1 MKKKKE
7 AREMNSFVRLSA
19 DYRSKYKAMVLN
31 ISQEKLPKLKHTEE
45 QRTKEPAESWKFS
58 GGRITAICNS
68 WNPRR
73 MNKRKPILEETADK
87 DFQKHLQTPN
97 HRAANT
103 SGKKTS

>member
-1 MKKKKE
+1 MKKQKE
-7 AREMNSFVRLSA
+7 AAETNSFVRLSA

-31 ISQEKLPKLKHTEE
+31 VSQEKLPKLKHAGK
-45 QRTKEPAESWKFS
+45 QRMKEPAESWTVS

-73 MNKRKPILEETADK
+73 MNKRKPILEKMADK

-97 HRAANT
+97 HIAANPSWKNT
-103 SGKKTS
+103 S